1 MAHVVLLKELFR
13 VVVAIDVDLS
23 DDIEDGRV
31 LTACLNASLKP
42 R

>member
-1 MAHVVLLKELFR
+1 MAHIVLLKELFR
-13 VVVAIDVDLS
+13 VVVAIDVDLGDGV
-23 DDIEDGRV
+23 DDSRV